1 MIEPKFARRVPAPR
15 GMGLIETPEWA
26 RTIKPEDQDWLNEI
40 YNRQDIPAEFDATK
54 KGLYIKLKQLW

>member
-1 MIEPKFARRVPAPR
+1 LIQEKVER

-40 YNRQDIPAEFDATK
+40 YNRLDRQDIPAAYDSSTT
-54 KGLYIKLKQLW
+54 GLWIRQF